1 MKSGMFRIYLFLKD
15 ETGDDYIG
23 KIKFMCSPAA
33 VSYTHLGTL
42 WDEVINFGFTPTE
55 SIYPDEHQ
63 RVMQEIHSGNRLI
76 SSVFRQDPSHHSL
89 TAPLY
94 FEGKNFGAFGTT
106 DINGPFTEAQKAL
119 LLEVVHF
126 TELAMNHQIQAFL
139 LQDEENYYVCLLYTS
154 RCV

>member
-1 MKSGMFRIYLFLKD
+1 
-15 ETGDDYIG
+15 
-23 KIKFMCSPAA
+23 
-33 VSYTHLGTL
+33 
-42 WDEVINFGFTPTE
+42 
-55 SIYPDEHQ
+55 
-63 RVMQEIHSGNRLI
+63 MQEIHSGNRLI

-126 TELAMNHQIQAFL
+126 TELAMNHQIQPFL
-139 LQDEENYYVCLLYTS
+139 LQDEENYYVIRLLQGYPADELSTSYYLQARNYTNQDIWYLYQS
-154 RCV
+154 SDPLQQSG